1 MSSAPSP
8 AQAVPVV
15 VPGATLV
22 LGSLALPMLLSSLG
36 TSIANVG
43 LPTLVSAFGA
53 SFQAVQWVVLA
64 YLLAVTTLVVSVGRL
79 GDLVGRRRL
88 MLIGISLFTASS
100 VACGAATELWLLI
113 AARAGQGFGAAVMM
127 ALSMAL
133 VGDAV
138 PKERAGTAMGF
149 LGTMS
154 AVGTALGP
162 SLGGLLIAA
171 VGWRSVFLINLPL
184 GLIAL
189 GLAYRALPADAP
201 RDGKTSF
208 DLVGSGLLAGTLVAY
223 ALSMTLGKASFGPKS
238 IALLAI
244 AFLAAALFAFTQ
256 SRVRS
261 PLVRMKL
268 FGDRAISAGFAM
280 SALVTTV
287 AMTTLVVGPFHLSKA
302 LGLTTATV
310 GLVMT
315 AGPVVAALAGV
326 PAGRAVDRFGS
337 RSVTLAGLSM
347 MSIGCLALALCPLE
361 FGVVG
366 YVLPLVLTTAGF
378 ATFQAAN
385 NTAVVSTT
393 PVSQRGVVSGLL
405 TLSRNLGLITG
416 ASVMGAVFVRGT
428 HATSVADASPFA
440 VASGTHVAFGTAA
453 AFVITALV
461 LAVQFAKP
469 ASRT

>member
-223 ALSMTLGKASFGPKS
+223 ALSMTLGKGSFGPKS

-244 AFLAAALFAFTQ
+244 ASLAAALFAFTQ

>member
-1 MSSAPSP
+1 MGLRGPNARPVAKRKP
-8 AQAVPVV
+8 AKKQ
-15 VPGATLV
+15 
-22 LGSLALPMLLSSLG
+22 
-36 TSIANVG
+36 
-43 LPTLVSAFGA
+43 
-53 SFQAVQWVVLA
+53 
-64 YLLAVTTLVVSVGRL
+64 
-79 GDLVGRRRL
+79 
-88 MLIGISLFTASS
+88 S
-100 VACGAATELWLLI
+100 VAEP
-113 AARAGQGFGAAVMM
+113 V
-127 ALSMAL
+127 LSADR
-133 VGDAV
+133 V
-138 PKERAGTAMGF
+138 ERNIQF
-149 LGTMS
+149 IE
-154 AVGTALGP
+154 
-162 SLGGLLIAA
+162 SLP
-171 VGWRSVFLINLPL
+171 V
-184 GLIAL
+184 
-189 GLAYRALPADAP
+189 
-201 RDGKTSF
+201 T
-208 DLVGSGLLAGTLVAY
+208 SGLLAGTLVAY
-223 ALSMTLGKASFGPKS
+223 ALSMTLGKGSFGPKS